1 MYNYSPQLTWR
12 DVQYITLMTARPIG
26 DGEWVTNG
34 VGRKGLFL
42 QKSLLVG
49 ICHIMRKAERS
60 GSVCRALAWGL
71 KGC

>member
-42 QKSLLVG
+42 QKSLWLEYVTSWEK
-49 ICHIMRKAERS
+49 RNVVAQSVER
-60 GSVCRALAWGL
+60 
-71 KGC
+71 

>member
-1 MYNYSPQLTWR
+1 MYNFSPQLTWR

-42 QKSLLVG
+42 
-49 ICHIMRKAERS
+49 
-60 GSVCRALAWGL
+60 
-71 KGC
+71 